1 MVGLQNRKSFPSL
14 LSSYEEIINQLNVF
28 CSLRLSFGGGE
39 NRAKQTM
46 ETETDKLINY
56 AIGEGV
62 IDDSA
67 VDWTDSEKQKYFD
80 VCNAYQPSND

>member
-1 MVGLQNRKSFPSL
+1 
-14 LSSYEEIINQLNVF
+14 
-28 CSLRLSFGGGE
+28 
-39 NRAKQTM
+39 M